1 MGGCGERSRA
11 LRLDRSTSERWRKA
25 TLPRVRPRQDL
36 RRLSQ
41 VLNQRACGRV
51 INRGDIA
58 PAVRPLCASWGGGA
72 SRALLLRKRCHGRN
86 PLLQS
91 RGWPEAMLPRRSLKN
106 RRPRRQERHHELPE
120 MPAAVYCSSGDSDG
134 CKRGSRFSI
143 FEIASSFLRWSCRRV
158 VLSSS
163 VAARCEEA
171 ARTMANI
178 PIEASSRHSASRP
191 AVPPTARAIQS
202 RLGRSVV

>member
-1 MGGCGERSRA
+1 M
-11 LRLDRSTSERWRKA
+11 RLDGPTSESWREA
-25 TLPRVRPRQDL
+25 TLPRVRPGQDL
-36 RRLSQ
+36 RRISQ
-41 VLNQRACGRV
+41 VLNQRAGRRV
-51 INRGDIA
+51 VSRGDRA
-58 PAVRPLCASWGGGA
+58 PAVRTLRASRGGGA
-72 SRALLLRKRCHGRN
+72 SRALLLRERCHGCN
-86 PLLQS
+86 PCLQS
-91 RGWPEAMLPRRSLKN
+91 RGWPEAMLPGRSRQN
-106 RRPRRQERHHELPE
+106 RRPRREERHHELPE